1 MAAVAPVAVV
11 GAGLAGV
18 AAGLELRRRGLE
30 VEIFERSRL
39 VGGKAASF
47 EAGGFDLDT
56 GQHVFLGCFDEWLGL
71 VREVGMQDDLFLQ
84 PRFAVRIL
92 ARGRGSVELRAGRL
106 PSPGHLLPALLGH
119 RFLGWPGRLQ
129 VARALLAARRR
140 PVGDRPDGQ
149 TLAAWL
155 DQLGQ
160 GQAAV
165 AAFWKPFMVPAL
177 NAPLEEALAEDGRF
191 VIRTAF
197 LGPPSASRIG
207 WTRVPL
213 GRVAEAAAQRV
224 GPLHVRAPVTAL
236 ELQPDG
242 QGERLAAL
250 YVGGERRPVEGAVL
264 ALPPGPLGRLLG
276 EPARY
281 GVRGLE
287 ALRPQAIVDVHLW
300 YATPSLGLG
309 FAAIIDSPVQ
319 WVFEKDPGHLCCSL
333 SAADRLVGRP
343 EDELRELCHRELS
356 TVVAPLRG
364 LRPRR
369 ALATRDA
376 QATYLAPPGAKR
388 PGPATT
394 VPNLTIAGA
403 WTDTGWPA
411 TMESAVRSG
420 RAAGRLLAERLA
432 GTPSG
437 APSGASRHLP
447 HTVGEAPSGVA

>member
-1 MAAVAPVAVV
+1 MAVGTVAVV
-11 GAGLAGV
+11 GAGLAGL
-18 AAGLELRRRGLE
+18 AAGLELRRRGFE

-47 EAGGFDLDT
+47 EAVGSDVDT

-71 VREVGMQDDLFLQ
+71 VREVGMEDDLFLQ
-84 PRFAVRIL
+84 PRFQVRIL
-92 ARGRGSVELRAGRL
+92 ARGRGSVDLRAGRL
-106 PSPGHLLPALLGH
+106 PPPAHLLPALLGH
-119 RFLGWPGRLQ
+119 RFLGWRGRLQ

-140 PVGDRPDGQ
+140 PDGDGERDAE

-155 DQLGQ
+155 RRLGQ
-160 GQAAV
+160 GQDAV
-165 AAFWKPFMVPAL
+165 AGFWDLFMVPAL
-177 NAPLEEALAEDGRF
+177 NTPLDEALAEDGRF

-197 LGPPSASRIG
+197 LGPASASRIG

-213 GRVAEAAAQRV
+213 GRVAEAAARRAGKLNLRV
-224 GPLHVRAPVTAL
+224 PVTAL
-236 ELQPDG
+236 ELETDG
-242 QGERLAAL
+242 PGERLVAL
-250 YVGGERRPVEGAVL
+250 HAGGERRVVRGAVL

-276 EPARY
+276 DPARH
-281 GVRGLE
+281 GVPGLE
-287 ALRPQAIVDVHLW
+287 ALRPQPIVDVHLW

-309 FAAIIDSPVQ
+309 FAAIVGSPVQ

-333 SAADRLVGRP
+333 SAAGQLVGKA

-364 LRPRR
+364 LRPRH
-369 ALATRDA
+369 ALATRDP
-376 QATYLAPPGAKR
+376 QATYLAPPGTKR

-394 VPNLTIAGA
+394 IPNLTIAGA

-420 RAAGRLLAERLA
+420 RAAARLLADQLD
-432 GTPSG
+432 GT
-437 APSGASRHLP
+437 PSGASRHLP
-447 HTVGEAPSGVA
+447 RQVGEAASRVP